1 MVFLQ
6 CCDKLCN
13 KDGKSA
19 IFQRFSRAFTLPKKM
34 ISTLFLVALADC
46 HNNLLA
52 SVSSGKLKSAAYLYS
67 VLLTRVT
74 A

>member
-1 MVFLQ
+1 MAKVPYFSVFRGLSHCPGQ
-6 CCDKLCN
+6 WL
-13 KDGKSA
+13 
-19 IFQRFSRAFTLPKKM
+19 
-34 ISTLFLVALADC
+34 STLFLVALADC